1 MGCIG
6 KRVVL
11 ETSISE
17 FISICDLPSK
27 VTKLLLNS
35 NETCKP
41 GPASCCRGS
50 RCYLKIDQCVGK
62 YLFHALPTWA
72 FFFSFLEI
80 HLPEHLWINETQLHA
95 RENGRQGKSSSRMSV
110 QRYKVIQFSERKVI
124 PCAPWERISG
134 EARESQRAETGPHW
148 GQVFGHSLIAI
159 KQNQP
164 KHNSFKQ
171 SVYFA
176 YDI

>member
-1 MGCIG
+1 M
-6 KRVVL
+6 KHANQDLLPVVGDHAAIL
-11 ETSISE
+11 KLTSVWV
-17 FISICDLPSK
+17 SIYSMHYQHGL
-27 VTKLLLNS
+27 
-35 NETCKP
+35 
-41 GPASCCRGS
+41 
-50 RCYLKIDQCVGK
+50 
-62 YLFHALPTWA
+62 